1 MKISLLN
8 NFHGD
13 QGKEF
18 ETTTPEGRA
27 QAAKMVD
34 ELLRSGSAVF
44 LEREV
49 NGETYT
55 YRVTKYDAATNK
67 LTIRLDLKS
76 GLDDGVELPRRKN
89 AGRKG
94 RPLGPYRTRRGTGT
108 LDADSGQVVSVAP
121 RSGG

>member
-1 MKISLLN
+1 MQISILN
-8 NFHGD
+8 SFHGD
-13 QGKEF
+13 KEKDIDTST
-18 ETTTPEGRA
+18 EEGRA
-27 QAAKMVD
+27 KAAKLVG

-55 YRVTKYDAATNK
+55 YRVTGYDQKTNK
-67 LTIRLDLKS
+67 LMIRLDAEQVK
-76 GLDDGVELPRRKN
+76 DVAVEIPRKKN

-94 RPLGPYRTRRGTGT
+94 RPLGPYRKRHATI
-108 LDADSGQVVSVAP
+108 DANSGRTVAVAP